1 MTRIIGSLAEIAT
14 DYDVLFCDLWRL
26 RTVNVGAQTPVGQAI
41 FGR

>member
-1 MTRIIGSLAEIAT
+1 M
-14 DYDVLFCDLWRL
+14 VLWRL